1 MPEASRALGG
11 AEQVAEGLV
20 DSDGRKS
27 VESLVDTLNSV
38 SQRLQALWFSF
49 VSFAAYVT
57 ITVLGTTHRMLFLEE
72 PVKLPVFNIDL
83 PLTSFYVLAPLFL
96 LIFHFYLLLQLLLLA
111 RTASIFEEALNHPDI
126 PVDQHDSIRTCL
138 DNSVFLQMVAG
149 AELERRGRNVWLISP
164 IAWLTVIVFPVGV
177 FLLIQLQFL
186 PYHDDTVTTIQRW
199 ILTIDVALICLLW
212 PAYSHGKGVITSSLY
227 FSSVG
232 AYLVSPRARS
242 AALVAS
248 AVVVVLFSCLIAVFP
263 TERHYANWLTRL
275 PGTTAAALAKKW
287 PRVSKRILS
296 FRSQLSKTSEA
307 EEDNR
312 EAETFSFTEMLLEP
326 PIDYV
331 MGQPRGFFS
340 NTIVLPDKRFVNDEA
355 VRELDKSEIETKP
368 GEHKII
374 RSLRGRDLARAVLS
388 RADLRRTDFTGANLD
403 GAKLDGAWLQRSR
416 FNCADRGRIETTEEK
431 KPITESDAEP
441 SKRSRDLEAR
451 RSSQA
456 RASSSEELSPDNCA
470 RLRGASLQGAKL
482 HAADLQSVQLQ
493 DADLSSAELHD
504 ASFVSAQLQRHSST
518 TQSYT
523 EPGCPIRNSKK
534 RRSPEPSS
542 TALLAEC
549 EAGGLDLAQFH
560 GFERQ
565 HERRTLSRRI
575 PRLYAESGGDGRHV
589 VEFRGSQ
596 LTGVRFQGAE
606 LDFVEFEHVNVL
618 RTEFQGASFKDVTF
632 QNTLI
637 DNSYIWRTVLKES
650 PLDGVILRRPNE
662 AARIAPGRGAAPTTT
677 AEFVKT
683 RDDLLANISDAEV
696 RASIVGRL
704 ARLDPTVP
712 DSQEWVDAKAAWAKA
727 PKDVSPERQQLVAN
741 WLIEFICQAESAPY
755 LARGVIRNGT
765 IQMAGNKL
773 SLIAERLRNEKG
785 CAGAKG
791 LTSDDLTFLANL
803 EKRYVRPPVSV
814 SQAEA
819 R

>member
-482 HAADLQSVQLQ
+482 PAADLQSVQLQ

-504 ASFVSAQLQRHSST
+504 ASFVSAQLQR
-518 TQSYT
+518 TQLDNAKLHGARLSDPELQEASLSGAEFHGAT
-523 EPGCPIRNSKK
+523 LRNAKLQGA
-534 RRSPEPSS
+534 
-542 TALLAEC
+542 T
-549 EAGGLDLAQFH
+549 LDLAQFH
-560 GFERQ
+560 GA
-565 HERRTLSRRI
+565 TLSSVNMNGVSLEYVEFHGSMLSRVEMVGTS
-575 PRLYAESGGDGRHV
+575 LES

-637 DNSYIWRTVLKES
+637 
-650 PLDGVILRRPNE
+650 
-662 AARIAPGRGAAPTTT
+662 
-677 AEFVKT
+677 
-683 RDDLLANISDAEV
+683 
-696 RASIVGRL
+696 
-704 ARLDPTVP
+704 
-712 DSQEWVDAKAAWAKA
+712 
-727 PKDVSPERQQLVAN
+727 
-741 WLIEFICQAESAPY
+741 
-755 LARGVIRNGT
+755 
-765 IQMAGNKL
+765 
-773 SLIAERLRNEKG
+773 
-785 CAGAKG
+785 G
-791 LTSDDLTFLANL
+791 LH
-803 EKRYVRPPVSV
+803 PVWMTP
-814 SQAEA
+814 A
-819 R
+819 